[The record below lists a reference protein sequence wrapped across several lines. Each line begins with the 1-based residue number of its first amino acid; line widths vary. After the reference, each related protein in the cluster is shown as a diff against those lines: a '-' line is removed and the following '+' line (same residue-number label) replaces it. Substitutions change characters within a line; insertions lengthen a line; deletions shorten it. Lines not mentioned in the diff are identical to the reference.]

1 MTSVSKDYITSER
14 FIHDDLLR
22 QAEAAVR
29 TVYGIWRRERR
40 IAPVLFTWP
49 AERIRTEQGEPH
61 EGVCLLELPEE
72 DGKRSEAILAMV
84 RRTKAYGLLLI
95 EQRPDEVRALFETR
109 HGARCWQ
116 IPLVAHG
123 DVVLLGQAEI
133 REDAAHVGLLW
144 SPTIGQG

>member
-1 MTSVSKDYITSER
+1 MALSREEIVSER
-14 FIHDDLLR
+14 FIHNDLLR

-29 TVYGIWRRERR
+29 TVYGIWRRERK
-40 IAPVLFTWP
+40 ITPTLITWP

-61 EGVCLLELPEE
+61 EGVCLLELPEGNE
-72 DGKRSEAILAMV
+72 KRSEAILAMV

-95 EQRPDEVRALFETR
+95 EQKPDEVRAIFETR

-116 IPLVAHG
+116 IPLVTHG
-123 DVVLLGQAEI
+123 DVVLLGRAEV
-133 REDAAHVGLLW
+133 REDALHVGLLW

>member
-1 MTSVSKDYITSER
+1 MALSREEIVSER
-14 FIHDDLLR
+14 FIHEDLLR

-29 TVYGIWRRERR
+29 AVYTVWRRERK
-40 IAPVLFTWP
+40 IAPTLFTWP
-49 AERIRTEQGEPH
+49 AEQIRTEQGEPH

-72 DGKRSEAILAMV
+72 AEKRSEAILAMV

-95 EQRPDEVRALFETR
+95 EQKPDEVRALFETR

-123 DVVLLGQAEI
+123 DVVLLGRAEV
-133 REDAAHVGLLW
+133 REDALHVGLLW
-144 SPTIGQG
+144 SPTVGQG

>member
-1 MTSVSKDYITSER
+1 MTSVNKDYVASER

-29 TVYGIWRRERR
+29 TIYGIWRRERK
-40 IAPVLFTWP
+40 IAPTLLTWP

-61 EGVCLLELPEE
+61 EGVCLLELPEGGE
-72 DGKRSEAILAMV
+72 KRSEAILAMV

-95 EQRPDEVRALFETR
+95 EQKPDEVRAIFETR

-116 IPLVAHG
+116 IPLVTHG
-123 DVVLLGQAEI
+123 DVVLLGRAEV
-133 REDAAHVGLLW
+133 REDALHVGLLW
-144 SPTIGQG
+144 SPTVGQG

>member
-1 MTSVSKDYITSER
+1 MALSREEIVSER
-14 FIHDDLLR
+14 FIHEDLLR

-29 TVYGIWRRERR
+29 VIYEIWRRERK
-40 IAPVLFTWP
+40 IQPTLFTWP

-61 EGVCLLELPEE
+61 EGVCLLELPEGNE
-72 DGKRSEAILAMV
+72 KRSEAILAMV
-84 RRTKAYGLLLI
+84 KRTKAYGLLLI
-95 EQRPDEVRALFETR
+95 EQKPDEVRAIFETR

-123 DVVLLGQAEI
+123 DVVLLGRAQV
-133 REDAAHVGLLW
+133 REDALHVGLLW